1 MYEYY
6 VKKVENVVDGDTID
20 VLIDL
25 GFDILFASRVRL
37 AGIDTPESRTKD
49 LAEKALGLEAK
60 EYLKKHFKDAKSV
73 ILKTEKMDS
82 SEKYGRILG
91 WVYVDG
97 NTISLNDM
105 MINDGYAW
113 GYLGD
118 TKVKDFNALKKILY
132 FTADWCAPCKRV
144 RPIVEQLN
152 KDQSDVRFF
161 IIDVDLETEMASDF
175 EIKSVPT
182 FVVMKDNTEIHRVS
196 GVQTRD
202 QLEELINYE

>member
-6 VKKVENVVDGDTID
+6 VRKVEGVVDGDTID

-49 LAEKALGLEAK
+49 LAEKSLGLEAK
-60 EYLKKHFKDAKSV
+60 EYLKKALKDAKSV
-73 ILKTEKMDS
+73 VIKTEKMDS

-91 WVYVDG
+91 WIYVNGDSV
-97 NTISLNDM
+97 SLNDM

-118 TKVKDFNALKKILY
+118 TKVKDFAALAKARKK
-132 FTADWCAPCKRV
+132 
-144 RPIVEQLN
+144 
-152 KDQSDVRFF
+152 
-161 IIDVDLETEMASDF
+161 
-175 EIKSVPT
+175 
-182 FVVMKDNTEIHRVS
+182 S
-196 GVQTRD
+196 GK
-202 QLEELINYE
+202 

>member
-1 MYEYY
+1 MYEYF
-6 VKKVENVVDGDTID
+6 VKEVKNVVDGDTID
-20 VLIDL
+20 VVIDL

-60 EYLKKHFKDAKSV
+60 EYLKKALKDAKSV
-73 ILKTEKMDS
+73 IIKTEKMDS

-97 NTISLNDM
+97 NTVSLNDM

-118 TKVKDFNALKKILY
+118 TKVKDFEALKKARL
-132 FTADWCAPCKRV
+132 
-144 RPIVEQLN
+144 
-152 KDQSDVRFF
+152 
-161 IIDVDLETEMASDF
+161 
-175 EIKSVPT
+175 KSG
-182 FVVMKDNTEIHRVS
+182 K
-196 GVQTRD
+196 
-202 QLEELINYE
+202 

>member
-6 VKKVENVVDGDTID
+6 VRKVENIVDGDTID

-49 LAEKALGLEAK
+49 LAEKALGLESK
-60 EYLKKHFKDAKSV
+60 EYLKKSLKDAKSV
-73 ILKTEKMDS
+73 VIKTEKMDS

-118 TKVKDFNALKKILY
+118 TKVKDFALLAKVRKK
-132 FTADWCAPCKRV
+132 
-144 RPIVEQLN
+144 
-152 KDQSDVRFF
+152 
-161 IIDVDLETEMASDF
+161 
-175 EIKSVPT
+175 
-182 FVVMKDNTEIHRVS
+182 S
-196 GVQTRD
+196 GK
-202 QLEELINYE
+202 